1 MTKAEDF
8 PVIFDRQENGL
19 AVVTL
24 NRPHRRNGI
33 VPSMMTAL
41 YAALREAAADPDV
54 RVLVITGA
62 GQDFC
67 PGADIGH
74 YAEPGDRAPAGFRD
88 TREFDVATLLH
99 EMPAVTIAAVR
110 GACAGAGLGW
120 ACACDFRIA
129 DETAK
134 FNTAFLGVGVAG
146 DMGTPWTLPRLVGAA
161 KARELSFF
169 PGKFDAAQAERLGLL
184 TRAVPAAEFDAA
196 LGEMTGRL
204 LAAAP
209 LALKMLKANYL
220 AAERMGFGDFVQAEA
235 ERHTRLFQSD
245 DTKEAFKAF
254 AEKRQPVFAGR

>member
-1 MTKAEDF
+1 MTEPAVLVERAE
-8 PVIFDRQENGL
+8 GL
-19 AVVTL
+19 AIVTL
-24 NRPHRRNGI
+24 NRPARRNGI
-33 VPSMMTAL
+33 VPQMMTEL
-41 YAALREAAADPDV
+41 YAALSAGASDRSM

-74 YAEPGDRAPAGFRD
+74 YADGEARPAEGFRD

-99 EMPAVTIAAVR
+99 EAPAVTIAAIR
-110 GACAGAGLGW
+110 GACAGAGFGW

-146 DMGTPWTLPRLVGAA
+146 DMGVPWTLPRLVGAA
-161 KARELSFF
+161 KARELSFL
-169 PGKFDAAQAERLGLL
+169 PHKFDAREAERIGLVN
-184 TRAVPAAEFDAA
+184 RVVPAAEFDGTLKA
-196 LGEMTGRL
+196 MTDTL

-209 LALKMLKANYL
+209 LALTTLKANYL

-235 ERHTRLFQSD
+235 ERHTRLFQSR
-245 DTKEAFKAF
+245 DTKEAFAAF
-254 AEKRQPVFAGR
+254 AQKRTPVFEGR

>member
-1 MTKAEDF
+1 MTEPADF
-8 PVIFDRQENGL
+8 PIIFDRPENGL

-41 YAALREAAADPDV
+41 YAALREAAEDRGI

-74 YAEPGDRAPAGFRD
+74 YADGETRPAEGFRD

-99 EMPAVTIAAVR
+99 EAPAVTIAAIR
-110 GACAGAGLGW
+110 GACAGAGFGW

-129 DETAK
+129 DDTAK

-146 DMGTPWTLPRLVGAA
+146 DMGVPWTLPRLVGAA
-161 KARELSFF
+161 KARELSFL
-169 PGKFDAAQAERLGLL
+169 PHKFDAAEAERIGLVN
-184 TRAVPAAEFDAA
+184 RMVPAAEFEKTVE
-196 LGEMTGRL
+196 GVT
-204 LAAAP
+204 AP
-209 LALKMLKANYL
+209 CS
-220 AAERMGFGDFVQAEA
+220 RPP
-235 ERHTRLFQSD
+235 RSPSPH
-245 DTKEAFKAF
+245 
-254 AEKRQPVFAGR
+254 